1 VYMEVKCTGICGDQL
16 TFFDRPNAIIVC
28 YCAVDI
34 SDYIVL
40 FYCKVCSI
48 VIFSGVKLS
57 A

>member
-1 VYMEVKCTGICGDQL
+1 MEVKCTGICGDQL
-16 TFFDRPNAIIVC
+16 TFFDRPNAIVVC

-48 VIFSGVKLS
+48 VIFSGVKLL